1 MSEEEAH
8 TETVPLRVVRHVRA
22 FLYAFYVGTA
32 VFLFYCEFIVSDTGE
47 LRQQSIWQSLV
58 MVVFGP
64 ILLCWFFLL
73 ATAIPAS
80 ILISSGEILM
90 AGFYYYLL
98 AGVALAIWVY
108 RDLHGYWPEL
118 FQASRG
124 QPPFEAYL
132 VSSLAAS
139 MTFWRFASV
148 RPTRLTEHISK

>member
-1 MSEEEAH
+1 MSEEEAS
-8 TETVPLRVVRHVRA
+8 TESVPLRVVRHIRA

-32 VFLFYCEFIVSDTGE
+32 VFLFYCEFIVPEAAGLGDPST
-47 LRQQSIWQSLV
+47 WQSLE
-58 MVVFGP
+58 MVVIGP
-64 ILLCWFFLL
+64 MLLCWFLL

-80 ILISSGEILM
+80 ILITIGEILM

-118 FQASRG
+118 FQVARG

-132 VSSLAAS
+132 AGSMAAS
-139 MTFWRFASV
+139 VTFWHFATC
-148 RPTRLTEHISK
+148 TRRQMKRCLYK

>member
-1 MSEEEAH
+1 M
-8 TETVPLRVVRHVRA
+8 VRHVRA

-32 VFLFYCEFIVSDTGE
+32 VFLFYCEFIVPEAGG
-47 LRQQSIWQSLV
+47 LRQQSIWQNLE
-58 MVVFGP
+58 MVLFGP

-73 ATAIPAS
+73 ATAIPAT
-80 ILISSGEILM
+80 ILITIGEILM
-90 AGFYYYLL
+90 AGFYYYLI

-118 FQASRG
+118 FQVARG

-132 VSSLAAS
+132 VGSLAAS

>member
-1 MSEEEAH
+1 MSEEEARR
-8 TETVPLRVVRHVRA
+8 ETVPLRVVRHVRA

-32 VFLFYCEFIVSDTGE
+32 AFLFYCEFIVPEAVG
-47 LRQQSIWQSLV
+47 LQQSIWQNLG

-73 ATAIPAS
+73 ATAIPAT
-80 ILISSGEILM
+80 ILIAIGKILM

-118 FQASRG
+118 FQVARG

-132 VSSLAAS
+132 AGSVTAS

-148 RPTRLTEHISK
+148 RPTRVTQATSK

>member
-1 MSEEEAH
+1 MSKEEAH
-8 TETVPLRVVRHVRA
+8 TETVPLRVVRHVRT

-32 VFLFYCEFIVSDTGE
+32 VFLFYCEFIVPGAGG
-47 LRQQSIWQSLV
+47 LRHQSIWQSLV
-58 MVVFGP
+58 MVVCGP

-73 ATAIPAS
+73 ATAIPAT
-80 ILISSGEILM
+80 ILITIGEILM

-124 QPPFEAYL
+124 LPPFEAYL
-132 VSSLAAS
+132 VGSLAAS
-139 MTFWRFASV
+139 LTFWHFASG
-148 RPTRLTEHISK
+148 RHTPMTRAASK